1 METYYYIDKKGRQQG
16 PVPAEELIEHGVTSD
31 TLIWQESMND
41 WRKASSIPEL
51 SDIFHEESIP
61 PKRGIV
67 DENPFFNFPKPYFDY
82 IGKEKIFSLIFI
94 INAVVNLIL
103 PFGILYKAID
113 TGYFRQVEPKFIVIL
128 MWLVIVFACWVG
140 ALLWWDRMKKLKT
153 ISSSEFIAIPVFS
166 DILQTTGEWL
176 GTMIAII
183 SVGCGLLASLFLG
196 KDMDYLFISEIEQ
209 FGILGVIVGP
219 VIGYCII
226 ILFRFLAEQLRL
238 FAALA
243 NNTKEIATN
252 INKIKKIS

>member
-1 METYYYIDKKGRQQG
+1 MQTYYYIDKNKQKHG
-16 PVPAEELIEHGVTSD
+16 PVSVNELTAHGVTRD
-31 TLIWQESMND
+31 TMIWQEGMDD
-41 WRKASSIPEL
+41 WQNAGSIPEL
-51 SDIFHEESIP
+51 SDIFQKEKKNSFL
-61 PKRGIV
+61 
-67 DENPFFNFPKPYFDY
+67 DDNPFFNFPRPYFDY

-103 PFGILYKAID
+103 PFWILYKAID

-140 ALLWWDRMKKLKT
+140 ALLWWDRRKKLSR

-196 KDMDYLFISEIEQ
+196 KDMDYLFISEIEKV
-209 FGILGVIVGP
+209 GILGVIIGP
-219 VIGYCII
+219 IIGYVII
-226 ILFRFLAEQLRL
+226 ISFRFLAEQLRL

-252 INKIKKIS
+252 INKIKKI